1 MPAHTETTT
10 ENMRTKTLFV
20 AAAALAAGVL
30 ASVAQSNVYS
40 LNVVGYVNV
49 TVPANGFVLVGNP
62 LDTGSNVL
70 DNILGTA
77 PNNTTKVFGFD
88 SGNGAYTA
96 YTKRSAGWSGAAGV
110 NFNPGSGFFIQN
122 SAATDITLTFVG
134 QVMQGTNMNA
144 YPSGFSILAS
154 QVPQAGLVQ
163 TDLGLPAQNNDQ
175 VYQFNPVTGAYTAF
189 TRRATAWGG
198 GAEPMIG
205 TNAQAGVAEAFFF
218 NSKNGA
224 GTWTR
229 VFNVQ

>member
-1 MPAHTETTT
+1 
-10 ENMRTKTLFV
+10 MRTKTLFL
-20 AAAALAAGVL
+20 AAAALAAGVA

-77 PNNTTKVFGFD
+77 PNNTTVVFDFD
-88 SGNGAYTA
+88 PTTGSYAK
-96 YTKRSAGWSGAAGV
+96 YTKRTTGWSGAAGV
-110 NFNPGSGFFIQN
+110 DFSPGKGFFIQN
-122 SAATDITLTFVG
+122 SSASATTLTFVG
-134 QVMQGTNMNA
+134 QVMQGTNSHA
-144 YPSGFSILAS
+144 YPSGFSILNS

-175 VYQFNPVTGAYTAF
+175 IYQFNASAGTYAQF
-189 TRRATAWGG
+189 TRRATGWPAG
-198 GAEPMIG
+198 EPMLG
-205 TNAQAGVAEAFFF
+205 TNTLSGVAEAFFF

-224 GTWTR
+224 GNWTR

>member
-1 MPAHTETTT
+1 MK
-10 ENMRTKTLFV
+10 TKTLFL
-20 AAAALAAGVL
+20 AAAALAAGVV

-77 PNNTTKVFGFD
+77 PNNTSKIYDFNPS
-88 SGNGAYTA
+88 SGSYAV
-96 YTKRSAGWSGAAGV
+96 YTKRASGWSGAAGV
-110 NFNPGSGFFIQN
+110 DFSPGRGFFLQN
-122 SAATDITLTFVG
+122 GSASSVTLTFVG
-134 QVMQGTNMNA
+134 QVMQGTNSHA
-144 YPSGFSILAS
+144 FPAGFSILNS

-163 TDLGLPAQNNDQ
+163 TDLGLPAQNTDQ
-175 VYQFNPVTGAYTAF
+175 VYQFNPSAGSYAVF
-189 TRRATAWGG
+189 TRRATGWPSG
-198 GAEPMIG
+198 EPMIG
-205 TNAQAGVAEAFFF
+205 TNVLSGVAEAFFF